1 MIETAVTVTE
11 NQKRDKPATM
21 EDVAKLAGVHAR
33 TVADALKGT
42 GRVAP
47 STRERVLRIAREL
60 NYIPN
65 AAARALVTGR
75 TGKVAVI
82 SGPINEPF
90 YTNMV
95 HSLEMHLANG
105 GYEMLLLHT
114 WRDVSA
120 LMQATQASL
129 VDGVIVIGAFHLA
142 EEFRNHSRSVIQP
155 CVFINI
161 SKAELVD
168 HIFIDLRPA
177 VEEALQLMLSAGR
190 QRIAYVVN
198 NRDPDAHTEIRMATY
213 LEVME
218 KAKRQP
224 EFIDVNT
231 LMSPE
236 ERVQGIKS
244 YMELQGCPDA
254 LLCQNDETAIYT
266 YRALTGLG
274 LRLPEDVILVGCDG
288 LPYMEFFDPPLSTI
302 ALPTEEICATATQF
316 LQQRMANPDA
326 PIQEATVQGR
336 LIVRESLSPEPGA
349 YAQTQQ

>member
-1 MIETAVTVTE
+1 MIETAVTVPE
-11 NQKRDKPATM
+11 ESKRHKPTTM

-60 NYIPN
+60 NYVPN

-75 TGKVAVI
+75 TGKVAVV

-95 HSLEMHLANG
+95 HSLEMHLTSSG
-105 GYEMLLLHT
+105 FEMLLLHT
-114 WRDVSA
+114 RREVDDLV
-120 LMQATQASL
+120 QATQSSL
-129 VDGVIVIGAFHLA
+129 VDGVIVIGSFHLT
-142 EEFRNHSRSVIQP
+142 EEFRHQTRGAVQP

-161 SKAELVD
+161 SKAEFVD

-177 VEEALQLMLSAGR
+177 VEDALQLMLGAKR
-190 QRIAYVVN
+190 RRIAYVVN
-198 NRDPDAHTEIRMATY
+198 NRDADSHTEMRMATY
-213 LEVME
+213 LKVME
-218 KAKRQP
+218 EAGRTP

-231 LMSPE
+231 SMPPE
-236 ERVQGIKS
+236 KRVQDIKA
-244 YMELQGCPDA
+244 YIEQHGCPDA

-266 YRALTGLG
+266 YRALTALG
-274 LRLPEDVILVGCDG
+274 LRLPNDAVLVGCDG

-302 ALPTEEICATATQF
+302 ALPTEDICGLATQF
-316 LQQRMANPDA
+316 LQRRMANPNL
-326 PIQEATVQGR
+326 PLQEATLEGH
-336 LIVRESLSPEPGA
+336 LIVRKSMELQS
-349 YAQTQQ
+349 